1 MRCKHPIMKPY
12 GWYEGYVYLW
22 WCKKTDKAYVGQSM
36 NIERRKESFY
46 YHPDSY
52 AGGSMKAALK
62 QYPPRGDNW
71 EFVLLET
78 LEAPTAQELKKLLEK
93 WEIFW
98 IEQMDSFRN
107 GYNNNIGGDGN
118 NGRHLSEAERAQCGD
133 NRRGKKH
140 KPEAIEKM
148 RKSSTRRHP
157 SPETCEKISKGNK
170 GKKRTPEMRA
180 AESQRMKGHDM
191 TAINAGR
198 KAAIERNGGHGL
210 NYGKKITD
218 EKLLAAMKARQ
229 QERGIDTIATAPDG
243 TETKHNTM
251 LDAAKH
257 SKHLVG
263 SVANAIKS
271 GGTTMKG
278 WKFRK
283 ALVPPSTP

>member
-62 QYPPRGDNW
+62 QYPPRGDDW

-107 GYNNNIGGDGN
+107 GYNNNIGGAGN

-140 KPEAIEKM
+140 KPEAIEKI
-148 RKSSTRRHP
+148 RKKLTKVP
-157 SPETCEKISKGNK
+157 KSPLHCKHISDAKKGCDTSK
-170 GKKRTPEMRA
+170 A
-180 AESQRMKGHDM
+180 S
-191 TAINAGR
+191 AGLQ
-198 KAAIERNGGHGL
+198 AAIERNGGHGL

-229 QERGIDTIATAPDG
+229 QERGTDTIATAPDG

-251 LDAAKH
+251 LDAAEH
-257 SKHLVG
+257 SKHNVG

-283 ALVPPSTP
+283 ALVPPSNP